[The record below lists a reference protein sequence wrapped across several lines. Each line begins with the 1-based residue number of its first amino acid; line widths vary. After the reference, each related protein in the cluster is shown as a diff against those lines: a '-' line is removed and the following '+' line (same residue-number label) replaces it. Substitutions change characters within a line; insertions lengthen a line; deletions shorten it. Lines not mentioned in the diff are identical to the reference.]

1 MNINAGR
8 NSAVDVIVQSIMNK
22 EENGKKKRPSF
33 STIFDKLNSKKIDSK
48 KPLNNLLT
56 QEQMFRY
63 YINDTE
69 PLLKVSND
77 SFLQNLDLF
86 GGSDIK
92 AQYDMVEGQISL
104 GVDNRG
110 KKTIPEGFNDPEI
123 MPKKIKN
130 EIEPKINE
138 GQLDPELLEE
148 EEDEEEKEDEEIK
161 EEEEEAGV
169 DIVNQQL
176 LDGTQFKLFDFP
188 AYEAGNNFLR
198 IEPKRDEF
206 EDALERKDFLKIYGE
221 QPKLEDLL
229 QASGNYLSQIQPI
242 QIDPFLTIPTKKQEI
257 EPKEEEEAG
266 MDIVSDVLGNENE
279 NTEIEDFIKL
289 EPEQPKG
296 QLKKFDEEW
305 INFKKRV
312 NDARNKGSTKKY
324 RANIEKWLNE

>member
-104 GVDNRG
+104 GRDTRG

-161 EEEEEAGV
+161 EDEEAGV
-169 DIVNQQL
+169 DINR
-176 LDGTQFKLFDFP
+176 QFKLFDFP